1 MGNFI
6 DLTNQTFC
14 RLTVVERAPNKGK
27 KTMWKCVC
35 SCPNG
40 EKTECIVSREHLRS
54 GHTKS
59 CGCLRD
65 EVVTLRNLKH
75 GKYHSRLHGIWS
87 NMKRR
92 CYNPNDQDYKDYGLR
107 GITVCDEWKNNFQA
121 FYDWAMAN
129 GYDENAPSREYT
141 IERIDVNGDYSP
153 SNCSFATDKEQANN
167 RRNNH
172 FITYNGK
179 TKTLSQWEDE
189 LGIKQSTLR
198 CRINKYNWS
207 IERALTE
214 KPFKGKNQYSKKTP
228 K

>member
-6 DLTNQTFC
+6 DLTGQTFC

-27 KTMWKCVC
+27 RTMWKCVC
-35 SCPNG
+35 NCPNG

-75 GKYHSRLHGIWS
+75 GKYNSRLHAIWS

-92 CYNPNDQDYKDYGLR
+92 CYNSKDQGYKDYGLR
-107 GITVCDEWKNNFQA
+107 GITVCDEWRNNFQV
-121 FYDWAMAN
+121 FYDWAMLH
-129 GYDENAPSREYT
+129 GYRDDLT
-141 IERIDVNGDYSP
+141 IERSDVDGNYSP
-153 SNCSFATDKEQANN
+153 ENCRWATAKEQANN
-167 RRNNH
+167 KRDNH

-189 LGIKQSTLR
+189 LGIKQATLR
-198 CRINKYNWS
+198 HRINNYNWS

-214 KPFKGKNQYSKKTP
+214 KPFKGKNQYNNKTP
-228 K
+228 